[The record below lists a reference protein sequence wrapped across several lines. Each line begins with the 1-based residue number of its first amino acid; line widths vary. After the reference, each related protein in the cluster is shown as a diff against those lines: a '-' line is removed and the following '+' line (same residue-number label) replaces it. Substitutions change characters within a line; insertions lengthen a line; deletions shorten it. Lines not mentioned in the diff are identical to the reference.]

1 MPTARST
8 RAAFAEIDPAHDFDG
23 GSLRMIALLMF
34 KIRVEEKDAVRIVSS
49 LIPTNRDGNGH
60 GHGHSHGG
68 GGGSGGS
75 GGVPVSISFD
85 VWQQMVKK
93 LYQKGYEVQEMHAAS
108 TLRASRTWRY
118 A

>member
-49 LIPTNRDGNGH
+49 LIPTNRDGRNG
-60 GHGHSHGG
+60 GN
-68 GGGSGGS
+68 